1 MVESARI
8 VRLCGKKHW
17 VWNGKEIASAFPAGR
32 FELSSKGMKNR
43 LAVGDFV
50 KIRYGENEEQLIEE
64 LLERRNKFSRKM
76 TFSGKEHVIA
86 ANLDEVAIVV
96 TAFPKI
102 VAGLI
107 DRFYVASKV
116 ENIPISIVVNKIDL
130 GSEEGSEEAL
140 RPFEEKGVKIFF
152 TSTVKKTG
160 IDAFFD
166 HLKNKWVLLAG
177 HSGVGKSSLVNALAP
192 EAGLLVGSLDDDP
205 RFSGKHT
212 TASATANPLP
222 NGGWIID
229 TAGIREFSL
238 FNISFRDIE
247 ESFPEINS
255 LSGSCKFP
263 DCSHTHE
270 PGCAVLKAL
279 EEETLDPE
287 RYQAYLVL
295 LEEAVD

>member
-1 MVESARI
+1 MEPARI

-50 KIRYGENEEQLIEE
+50 KIRYGDNEEQLIEE
-64 LLERRNKFSRKM
+64 LLERKNKFSRKI
-76 TFSGKEHVIA
+76 TFTGKEHVIA

-116 ENIPISIVVNKIDL
+116 EGIPISIVVNKIDL
-130 GSEEGSEEAL
+130 SSEEEAEDAV
-140 RPFEEKGVKIFF
+140 RPFKEKGIRVFY
-152 TSTVKKTG
+152 TSTVKNIG

-166 HLKNKWVLLAG
+166 HLRNKWVLLAG
-177 HSGVGKSSLVNALAP
+177 HSGVGKSSLVNALTPDAK
-192 EAGLLVGSLDDDP
+192 LLVGALDDDP
-205 RFSGKHT
+205 RFRGKHT

-247 ESFPEINS
+247 TSFPEINS
-255 LSGSCKFP
+255 LSGNCKFP

-270 PGCAVLKAL
+270 PGCAVLKAV
-279 EEETLDPE
+279 EDETLDAG
-287 RYQAYLVL
+287 RYEAYIVL